1 MVFSKI
7 SCFFLL
13 AFVTFVKGQNLQ
25 ITMLMKMKMKVPV
38 VGPINITFDQ
48 TVAPGFYK
56 AEEKTEAERF
66 LFRWI
71 GGDITGEI
79 SSGLVVL
86 LGVAK
91 EDDEADARYLVEKI
105 ANLRIF
111 ADDDNRFNRS
121 ALDVAADVLVVSQF
135 TLYADT
141 RKGRRPDFNQAA
153 GPEEAKRLYEY
164 TVQLF
169 RETRLTVATGTFQEH
184 MLVSLENDGPVT
196 LMLDSTDR
204 RRSVEGPTGR
214 KSQILNQPY
223 LNQPMPLKKPRK

>member
-1 MVFSKI
+1 MKALVQR
-7 SCFFLL
+7 
-13 AFVTFVKGQNLQ
+13 VTKASVS
-25 ITMLMKMKMKVPV
+25 
-38 VGPINITFDQ
+38 
-48 TVAPGFYK
+48 VA
-56 AEEKTEAERF
+56 
-66 LFRWI
+66 
-71 GGDITGEI
+71 GDITGEI

-153 GPEEAKRLYEY
+153 GQEEATRLFES